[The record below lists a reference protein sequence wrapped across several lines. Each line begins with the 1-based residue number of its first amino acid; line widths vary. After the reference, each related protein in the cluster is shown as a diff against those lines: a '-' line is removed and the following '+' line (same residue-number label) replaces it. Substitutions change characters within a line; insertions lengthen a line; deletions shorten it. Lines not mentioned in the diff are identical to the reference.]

1 MRILYLSQYFP
12 PEVGATQTR
21 AYEMA
26 CGLVQAGHQVTM
38 IAELPNHPQGIIPPE
53 YRGKIY
59 ERNDMDGIDVLR
71 VWVKTSPVKTFYSRM
86 AFYLSYMLMAVV
98 AGLLLARGKYDLIYA
113 TSPPLFVGAA
123 ALILSAIRRIPLVFE
138 VRDLWPESAIALGEL
153 RNPRAISWAT
163 RLEEACYHHARQIVV
178 TTYEMVDYLSQRG
191 LSTGKISVIRNGAN
205 TDLFQFDPD
214 ARRRMR
220 HELQLQDKFVVVYA
234 GLLGVAQGLHAVLE
248 AAHDLMHQAANVQF
262 LLIGDGP
269 VKAKLQEQAQD
280 LKLTNTI
287 FLPAQP
293 RETIPG
299 YLSAGDAALI
309 PLTRR
314 RLIGALP
321 SKMFDAMACQRP
333 VILSADGEACQI
345 LQEAEAGLVIP
356 PEDPTAL
363 AEAILYLHNNPE
375 FCISCGQRGREMVV
389 TAYSRQAQAEQ
400 LVQLLEQIEAAE
412 A

>member
-59 ERNDMDGIDVLR
+59 ERSDLDGIDVIR
-71 VWVKTSPVKTFYSRM
+71 VWVKTSPIKTFYSRM
-86 AFYLSYMLMAVV
+86 AFYLSYMLMAVM

-123 ALILSAIRRIPLVFE
+123 ALILSFIRRTLLVFE
-138 VRDLWPESAIALGEL
+138 VRDLWPESAIVLGEL
-153 RNPRAISWAT
+153 RNPRAIRWAT
-163 RLEEACYHHARQIVV
+163 RLEEACYRHARQIVV
-178 TTYEMVDYLSQRG
+178 TTYEMVDYLSKRG
-191 LSTGKISVIRNGAN
+191 LSAGKISIIRNGAN

-214 ARRRMR
+214 AGRRIR

-248 AAHDLMHQAANVQF
+248 AAQDMKHQATEVQF

-280 LKLTNTI
+280 LELTNVI

-299 YLSAGDAALI
+299 YLSAGDVALI

-314 RLIGALP
+314 RLLGALP

-333 VILSADGEACQI
+333 VILGADGEACQI
-345 LQEAEAGLVIP
+345 LKEAGAGLVIP
-356 PEDPTAL
+356 PEDPTTL
-363 AEAILYLHNNPE
+363 AEAILYLRNNPE
-375 FCISCGQRGREMVV
+375 FCTSCGQRGREVV
-389 TAYSRQAQAEQ
+389 MTAYSRQAQAEQ
-400 LVQLLEQIEAAE
+400 LVQLLEQIEAA
-412 A
+412 